1 LAQEIISKEVQMT
14 EIKQTIMINAPV
26 FKVFGYASNYLNW
39 SEFFEGL
46 SDVKPLTETTHD
58 NGAKFIYKVKVL
70 GMKVTVGTE
79 FQQFKL
85 NEGWVGKSFKGIEHQ
100 TKWIFKQSN
109 GNTEFTFIQNYKFP
123 LYFGGKLIDKLLA
136 QPQWIKIIENS
147 VQNLK
152 RLMEEK

>member
-1 LAQEIISKEVQMT
+1 MT

-85 NEGWVGKSFKGIEHQ
+85 NEGWVGKSFKGI
-100 TKWIFKQSN
+100 
-109 GNTEFTFIQNYKFP
+109 
-123 LYFGGKLIDKLLA
+123 
-136 QPQWIKIIENS
+136 
-147 VQNLK
+147 
-152 RLMEEK
+152 

>member
-1 LAQEIISKEVQMT
+1 MT

-46 SDVKPLTETTHD
+46 SDVKPVTETTHD

-85 NEGWVGKSFKGIEHQ
+85 NEGWVGRSFKGIEHQ